1 MNDPIFYLLKL
12 KEEAYVL
19 RSPQVTLTFL
29 PLRQTPNNLKVR
41 LVLFHKDLKNA
52 FSTIYPDLVTK
63 SG

>member
-41 LVLFHKDLKNA
+41 LVLFHKDLKMH
-52 FSTIYPDLVTK
+52 FPQFTQI
-63 SG
+63 

>member
-29 PLRQTPNNLKVR
+29 LLRQTPNNLKVR

>member
-41 LVLFHKDLKNA
+41 LVLFQKDLKNA